1 MEWLSP
7 KGFEWDESDGA
18 GELGTRLIVAFE
30 FAYTLTTDSLGAGV
44 AESGVTAIL
53 SEGSGRLR
61 TVSAGAGMSL
71 TSFTEVWRA
80 VAFRRRRRR
89 KRPTERAKSSMEP
102 ITAPA
107 TTPALTPWPESS
119 EPAWSWH
126 TEELHWEQLLKI
138 DIKTGVEDI
147 KSRHILCNLNTDLR
161 SSTVT
166 DGGNT
171 WALNTAISGYEMVQT
186 HGNRE
191 KERVWSESESPDGRG
206 FVVSRV

>member
-71 TSFTEVWRA
+71 ASCTEGWRA
-80 VAFRRRRRR
+80 DAFRWRHQR
-89 KRPTERAKSSMEP
+89 KRPTARAKNAMEP
-102 ITAPA
+102 TTAPA
-107 TTPALTPWPESS
+107 TTPALTPWPELG
-119 EPAWSWH
+119 EA
-126 TEELHWEQLLKI
+126 
-138 DIKTGVEDI
+138 D
-147 KSRHILCNLNTDLR
+147 
-161 SSTVT
+161 
-166 DGGNT
+166 
-171 WALNTAISGYEMVQT
+171 
-186 HGNRE
+186 
-191 KERVWSESESPDGRG
+191 
-206 FVVSRV
+206 